1 SSVLPSTYIQP
12 LQLTSHRLIV
22 SGSPS
27 THSQAT
33 GVVNTLCHG
42 PDYAVYT
49 FYDIAK
55 YATEANLNK
64 SMTGAQLDKFFREN
78 ENTLPF
84 APEPNLRNIDFSVQ
98 QKVGTVH
105 HTQGQ
110 HFDHASC
117 LDIYLRL
124 TYYPQTTHESHRTA
138 AFCFEYRIQKP
149 NEMDERTSAFHLQL
163 CEWRFNQSVF
173 SNRLQTLVD
182 SLRLGERL
190 DEFNCN
196 LAVSMAIEIKR
207 QIRDKEQYT
216 CLADYT
222 DAFINV
228 REEVE
233 RFAGFWGELKDDVY
247 RHLVTEKNIYFDSRD
262 IGLFI

>member
-1 SSVLPSTYIQP
+1 MSGGPST
-12 LQLTSHRLIV
+12 R
-22 SGSPS
+22 
-27 THSQAT
+27 SQAT
-33 GVVNTLCHG
+33 GVVNTVCHE

-49 FYDIAK
+49 FYDISDHAAWK
-55 YATEANLNK
+55 SISLDFDKKEELLMEFYWKTENIPPSAL
-64 SMTGAQLDKFFREN
+64 
-78 ENTLPF
+78 
-84 APEPNLRNIDFSVQ
+84 EPNLRNIDFTVQ

-105 HTQGQ
+105 HTQRQ
-110 HFDHASC
+110 HFDHTSC
-117 LDIYLRL
+117 LDMYLRL
-124 TYYPQTTHESHRTA
+124 AYYPQTTHESHQTA

-149 NEMDERTSAFHLQL
+149 NGMDERASAFHLQL
-163 CEWRFNQSVF
+163 CEWRFSQSVF
-173 SNRLQTLVD
+173 STRLQTLVD

-196 LAVSMAIEIKR
+196 LAVLMAIEIKR
-207 QIRDKEQYT
+207 QIRDTEQYT

-247 RHLVTEKNIYFDSRD
+247 RHLVTDKNTYFDSRD

>member
-1 SSVLPSTYIQP
+1 MY
-12 LQLTSHRLIV
+12 
-22 SGSPS
+22 
-27 THSQAT
+27 QAT

-149 NEMDERTSAFHLQL
+149 NEMDERTSALHLQL

-182 SLRLGERL
+182 ALRLGERL

-247 RHLVTEKNIYFDSRD
+247 RHLVTEKNTYFDSRD